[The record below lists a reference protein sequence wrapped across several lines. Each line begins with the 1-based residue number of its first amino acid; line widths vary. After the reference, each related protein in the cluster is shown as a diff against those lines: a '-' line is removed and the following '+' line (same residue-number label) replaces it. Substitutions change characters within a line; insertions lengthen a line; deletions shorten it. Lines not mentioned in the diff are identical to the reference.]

1 MNSAAI
7 TLSCYTLFSLQI
19 LEKVYVQ
26 FQSFLEDPQYKDQ
39 HELQTT
45 MIRTFG
51 KVAPHA
57 EPHFRD
63 EGTAV

>member
-1 MNSAAI
+1 
-7 TLSCYTLFSLQI
+7 
-19 LEKVYVQ
+19 
-26 FQSFLEDPQYKDQ
+26 
-39 HELQTT
+39 

-63 EGTAV
+63 EGTAVILCTKSYILYLYFLYTPYNVEKLFVL